1 YYPLLVHMLSNSL
14 SLIILAI
21 SIVK

>member
-1 YYPLLVHMLSNSL
+1 PLLVHMLSNSL

>member
-1 YYPLLVHMLSNSL
+1 LLVHMLSNSL

>member
-1 YYPLLVHMLSNSL
+1 YPLLVHMLSNSL